1 MAVDYAGAE
10 VEWVTGTTTLLDI
23 VKDKLGIT
31 DTAQDDD
38 LKLYINMAGVACE
51 NYIDNKIVSQPVTE
65 LFAMSKT
72 PIALRYWPAAD
83 LTEVVIDGTDVTA
96 DWELM
101 TSDGIV
107 WSLSNRHSASRVDYF
122 NQMSIS
128 YTAGYDPVPGDIG
141 YAIAATSI
149 GYYTQSGIST
159 SGQIKKEVV
168 QGVGSVEYTTD
179 SETTTST
186 GLISSASIGV
196 LEMYRRY
203 HV

>member
-65 LFAMSKT
+65 LYAMSKT
-72 PIALRYWPAAD
+72 PVALRFWPAAD
-83 LTEVVIDGTDVTA
+83 LTAVVIDGTDVTA

-149 GYYTQSGIST
+149 GYYTQTGAST
-159 SGQIKKEVV
+159 SGSVKKEVV
-168 QGVGSVEYTTD
+168 QGVDRVRG
-179 SETTTST
+179 
-186 GLISSASIGV
+186 G
-196 LEMYRRY
+196 
-203 HV
+203 